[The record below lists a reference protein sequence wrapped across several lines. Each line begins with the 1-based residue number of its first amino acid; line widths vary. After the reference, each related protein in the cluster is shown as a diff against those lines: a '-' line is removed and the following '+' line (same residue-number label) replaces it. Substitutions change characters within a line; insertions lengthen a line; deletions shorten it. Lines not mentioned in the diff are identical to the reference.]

1 MSEYIKTFTDDNY
14 ENEVLKSDE
23 PVLVDFW
30 ATWCSP
36 CIALTPIIEDL
47 AKDYQSRMKVG
58 KMNVD
63 ENPFVPNK
71 YMINSIPALFL
82 FINGEIQGQL
92 IGFKPKSELVK
103 FLNSNLPP
111 LQ

>member
-1 MSEYIKTFTDDNY
+1 MSEYIKTFTDDNF
-14 ENEVLKSDE
+14 EHEVLKSEE

-36 CIALTPIIEDL
+36 CIALAPIIEDL
-47 AKDYQSRMKVG
+47 AKEYQSRVKVG

-63 ENPFVPNK
+63 DNPFVPNK

-82 FINGEIQGQL
+82 FINGEIRAQL
-92 IGFKPKSELVK
+92 IGFKPKSELIK
-103 FLNSNLPP
+103 FLNNNLPP